1 MDYYG
6 VNSVV
11 CDAEESDWLDV
22 SYSERKYVE
31 KPAKKKKINFKFKLN
46 KKIKIFAIAAVCVAA
61 LACMMFI
68 DGNFSKEVFN
78 TVKTAYS
85 SVFIGN
91 KPTPISAKI
100 ELPSNVDLVEVN
112 EGVATFSG
120 GRATLSF
127 TDGKVTAAT
136 ENSVTVAIDENTSI
150 TYSNLT
156 DVYVAVDD
164 VVTTNSL
171 LGKYEKNFTATIL
184 NGNGEAVKDVVG
196 SDKQLTWNV

>member
-1 MDYYG
+1 M
-6 VNSVV
+6 
-11 CDAEESDWLDV
+11 
-22 SYSERKYVE
+22 
-31 KPAKKKKINFKFKLN
+31 
-46 KKIKIFAIAAVCVAA
+46 
-61 LACMMFI
+61 
-68 DGNFSKEVFN
+68 
-78 TVKTAYS
+78 
-85 SVFIGN
+85 
-91 KPTPISAKI
+91 
-100 ELPSNVDLVEVN
+100 
-112 EGVATFSG
+112 
-120 GRATLSF
+120 SF

>member
-1 MDYYG
+1 M
-6 VNSVV
+6 
-11 CDAEESDWLDV
+11 LF
-22 SYSERKYVE
+22 R
-31 KPAKKKKINFKFKLN
+31 
-46 KKIKIFAIAAVCVAA
+46 
-61 LACMMFI
+61 
-68 DGNFSKEVFN
+68 
-78 TVKTAYS
+78 